1 MRGSEE
7 QGLKFRFGLKDE
19 EMNGAEQSCAC
30 SALLP
35 AVTDLKVTHWLFCL
49 PEWHWVCLLLG
60 WAVGVGSTNVGSTN
74 SAVAEE
80 GLGSAGVTPAPF
92 FAINT
97 QTPSAPPLRTF
108 QLGKSSF

>member
-35 AVTDLKVTHWLFCL
+35 AVTDLKVTRWLFCL

-60 WAVGVGSTNVGSTN
+60 WAVGVCAPNPA
-74 SAVAEE
+74 AVAEE